1 MLKQTNEFIKS
12 YLHIVGKSVGTKPMK
27 LIVSAAVNN
36 YEGHARYKN
45 CPNILEINNRFSW
58 DIINFKFQKTDI

>member
-12 YLHIVGKSVGTKPMK
+12 YLHIVGKSGGTKPMK

-36 YEGHARYKN
+36 
-45 CPNILEINNRFSW
+45 
-58 DIINFKFQKTDI
+58 